1 MMKSLRILLSL
12 AVASLALSLGAC
24 SRTQPVSSSVVG
36 PDRGGDPSA
45 VVGCPTILA
54 NTALA
59 PDTFKVQTGFV
70 PRFTNR
76 ILRIHVIGDVAS
88 TPNLDAIGA
97 CATGLTPGILVSGGH
112 ANVFLAGT
120 ATSISGPMTFS
131 AMALAPGVAGEL
143 LGTDALGNSMH
154 IIWPVIQGLGVG
166 SPIVRVELRS
176 WDAALITPTTR
187 LDVKFDLTLQQGLV
201 NHTIVGSCANI
212 PLDGTTVNPGFVPQP
227 CPLTLGA
234 GGVVVNQLASMVLNS
249 TALGIRAD
257 IIGDV
262 AGGTIGLS
270 GPCAASATP
279 TIQFTGGSGNMTLT
293 GKATS
298 LSATGAMTF
307 GALAFPGIALEP
319 GVVIATD
326 ANKNKLEIIWPQ
338 VAGLG
343 LGAPILRLQV
353 GTWTPLAKPGT
364 KVDVNM
370 TFNAVGPNGLPATFT
385 AAARGLTLPALK

>member
-1 MMKSLRILLSL
+1 MT
-12 AVASLALSLGAC
+12 G
-24 SRTQPVSSSVVG
+24 
-36 PDRGGDPSA
+36 
-45 VVGCPTILA
+45 
-54 NTALA
+54 
-59 PDTFKVQTGFV
+59 VQT
-70 PRFTNR
+70 
-76 ILRIHVIGDVAS
+76 
-88 TPNLDAIGA
+88 
-97 CATGLTPGILVSGGH
+97 CAL
-112 ANVFLAGT
+112 
-120 ATSISGPMTFS
+120 
-131 AMALAPGVAGEL
+131 
-143 LGTDALGNSMH
+143 
-154 IIWPVIQGLGVG
+154 
-166 SPIVRVELRS
+166 PI
-176 WDAALITPTTR
+176 
-187 LDVKFDLTLQQGLV
+187 
-201 NHTIVGSCANI
+201 C
-212 PLDGTTVNPGFVPQP
+212 FVPQP

-234 GGVVVNQLASMVLNS
+234 GGVVVNQLANMVLNS